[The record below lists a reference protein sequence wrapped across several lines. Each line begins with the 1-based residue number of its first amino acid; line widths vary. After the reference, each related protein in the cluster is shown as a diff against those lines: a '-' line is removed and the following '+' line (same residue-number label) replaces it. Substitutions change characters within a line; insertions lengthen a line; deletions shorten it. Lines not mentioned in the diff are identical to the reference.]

1 VNLSPRFRIALLFP
15 VLFLLVAPAP
25 GPAADRAEFAIKF
38 AALAPDGSTWMKA
51 MRALDRTLREK
62 SGGRL
67 GFRFYPGGIAG
78 DELDVLRKIRIGQ
91 IHATAFSGVGLTQI
105 LPEVRVLDLPFL
117 FRDLDEVDR
126 VHDTLRD
133 HFARGFRDKGFELL
147 DWAEVGDVHL
157 YSKQSI
163 DRLADLARRKVWTWS
178 GDPVSM
184 ETFTAMGASPIP
196 LAATDV
202 TTSLSTGMID
212 TVYGPPLAA
221 LALQWHAY
229 TSHMTS
235 YPITHAT
242 GAILISRRFHGRLPE
257 ELADLLKIELE
268 EATEELTYALRV
280 QSNQALEVLEKK
292 SGLRPTPAPTEEEKQ
307 AFDAV
312 HREVADR
319 LTGRLYPQ
327 ETLDRVYRILG
338 RTP

>member
-1 VNLSPRFRIALLFP
+1 MTRPPRFRTAF
-15 VLFLLVAPAP
+15 LFLVLLPLVAPAR
-25 GPAADRAEFAIKF
+25 GPAADRAEFAVKF

-51 MRALDRTLREK
+51 MQALDRTLREK
-62 SGGRL
+62 SGGRI
-67 GFRFYPGGIAG
+67 GFRIYPGGIAG

-126 VHDTLRD
+126 VHDALRD

-147 DWAEVGDVHL
+147 GWAEVGEVHL
-157 YSKQSI
+157 YSKHPI
-163 DRLADLARRKVWTWS
+163 DRLSDLAQRKVWTWS
-178 GDPVSM
+178 GDPLSM
-184 ETFTAMGASPIP
+184 ETFTAMGANPVP

-235 YPITHAT
+235 YAIAHAT
-242 GAILISRRFHGRLPE
+242 GAILISERFYDRLPG
-257 ELADLLKIELE
+257 ELAELLRVEFE
-268 EATEELTYALRV
+268 EAMEELTYALRV
-280 QSNQALEVLEKK
+280 QSNQALGVLEEK
-292 SGLRPTPAPTEEEKQ
+292 SGLKPTPEPTGEERQ

-312 HREVADR
+312 HRQVAER
-319 LTGRLYPQ
+319 LTDRLYPG
-327 ETLDRVYRILG
+327 ETLERVYRILG